1 MAQNHRIYLFGD
13 QTYDID
19 APMRELLLHSDPILT
34 SFFERTLHVLR
45 LEISQLPSQVRYE
58 FPRFSSIAD
67 LVSRRRDT
75 RLHSSL
81 QMSLVLIYQ
90 LGSFIRIHSEGGLVY
105 PTASDTHLLGLC
117 TGAFAAAAISCSRS
131 LVELL
136 PAAVQTVLVAFRTGL
151 CAGRIGHC
159 IEPTAIGSRE
169 WSMLISGMETQ
180 TTQDALREFSATK
193 SLPHMSQPYISA
205 YAPNCLTVSGPPS
218 ILDELRQSSAFAR
231 VACKSIPIHAPY
243 HAPVLFTKVDIE
255 EIVAST
261 ITDHWASYHAQLP
274 VISGATGRLIWA
286 SNFRALL
293 LSAIEDVLLQPIH
306 WLKIQ
311 DGFNTILPCISLVN
325 YEVIP
330 IGTQADS
337 ILSRIMQQPTT
348 NPIPALSEKQQRPP
362 TPNNKAK
369 IAIVGMSGR
378 FPGANNTEA
387 LWELLSQGLDL
398 CKEVPANRWNVST
411 HVDPTGKRKNT
422 SKIRWGCWLDN
433 PDLFDARFFNMSP
446 REAPQVDPAQRIAL
460 LTAYEAIEQAGIVPG
475 RTPST
480 QQDRVGVFFGTTSN
494 DWCESN
500 SGQDIDTYYIPGANR
515 AFIPGRIN
523 YVFKFSG
530 PSYSTDTACSSS
542 LSAIHVACNSLWQ
555 GDIDTAI
562 AGGTNCLTNPDMTAG
577 LDRGHF
583 LSTTGNCKTFDDMAD
598 GYCRGEGVATVV
610 LKRLDDALADHD
622 PILGVILGAYTNHS
636 AEAESITRPHVG
648 AQKAIFER
656 ILNHSGVHPYDV
668 SYIEM
673 HGTGTQAG
681 DSREMASVL
690 ATFAPYSTGHQKRSD
705 EQPLYLGAI
714 KPNIGH
720 GESVSGVT
728 ALMKTLLMMQKNVIP
743 PHCGVKTRLNQKFPT
758 DLAQR
763 NVHIAFQASDWL
775 RPQGQQTRRAFI
787 NNFSAAGGNSSIL
800 VEDAPV
806 PTPLNCSDPRSSHVV
821 TLSAKCVSSLKSNVE
836 SLLKYLRSL
845 SSSDDLVV
853 TLPQLSYTTTAR
865 RIHHPHRVVVTG
877 SSMVEIASN
886 LKVVLEE
893 EFTFPRSGPCPR
905 VVFTFTGQGA
915 QYPGMGQQLFNT
927 LSLFRSELRRF
938 DRLAQSMGL
947 PSFLSIFLDVTESQ
961 LDDFTPTVV
970 QLANTCM
977 QIALARVWGSWGIT
991 PSAVVGHSLGEYA
1004 ALNTAGVLS
1013 DADTIFLVGRRAQL
1027 LEEKCHRGTHAML
1040 AVLASVELIRPALL
1054 DSTVEIACI
1063 NAPGE
1068 TVLAGPRA
1076 QIADI
1081 RKNLMA
1087 QNVKCTLLQVP
1098 FAFHSS
1104 QVDPILKDF
1113 ELSAKGVT
1121 FRAPSIP
1128 VISPLLGTAISNL
1141 GTFSPEYLARHCR
1154 EPVNMLQGLQTASAE
1169 NIITSKSIVI
1179 EFGPHP
1185 VVLGMVKSC
1194 LGNEITCLSTL
1205 RRNKDPWKI
1214 LANSISA
1221 LYSAGADID
1230 WSEYHRDFS
1239 AAQRVLPLP
1248 SYSWDLKSYWIPYKN
1263 DWTLYKG
1270 DHVCNGNA
1278 APEKIVHAPPLP
1290 APTTTT
1296 LHRLVEEKSDSEK
1309 FVVIY
1314 ESDVS
1319 RPDLNPLVQGHKVEG
1334 LGLCTPSVYADIG
1347 FTLGNYFLDRFS
1359 QQLKGKDGEKYVD
1372 IINMVIEKALIAE
1385 NAGPQFLR
1393 VAAELDWSSKEAA
1406 VRYYSVDSN
1415 HVESIQHAHCR
1426 IRFSN
1431 KSTFDS
1437 LAKDMP
1443 TIQTHIKTMRE
1454 NSCKG
1459 AIFRFNGPMAY
1470 NMVQALAEFHPDY
1483 RCIDETILDNET
1495 LEAACT
1501 VSFGD
1506 VKKGGTFHT
1515 HPGFIDGLTQS
1526 GGFVMN
1532 ANTKTNLA
1540 AEVFVNHG
1548 WDSFQLYEPVTD
1560 DRSYQTYVQMIP
1572 GEANQWKGN
1581 VVILGGDR
1589 LVGSVGGLTLQGV
1602 PRRILRYILKGSAKP
1617 SKASRPDAVP
1627 LKAPPQTMDKENAGR
1642 KNMPPNLQRMSPA
1655 ASVVRPVPPITP
1667 QAHDSTT
1674 ESRSDRLAHALRIIS
1689 DQSNVPITE
1698 LMDDAVF
1705 ADIGIDSLLALTITS
1720 AFSEELDLDLDSSF
1734 FIDHPTVADLKKSFG
1749 SFISSPPA
1757 TQVIVPAEARPI
1769 VIPQVQSSSREQQ
1782 SVTLP
1787 PTDDGVVADMVRQQL
1802 QATTSTADNGI
1813 FQSALHIIADE
1824 SGVSPADLTGE
1835 TAFADI
1841 GIDSLL
1847 ALVIGSRLS
1856 EELALDIDA
1865 ESFFQNCV
1873 TVLDLQNFLQGK
1885 SSESPSPLVRAQ
1897 DQPSATQTTLVS
1909 VSSKQTVFA
1918 PVTETLGKPRPL
1930 QTLAHSQPSPLVV
1943 AQTQKLAPSNE
1954 PDPSFLEVL
1963 QVISEESGVEVS
1975 DLSDETV
1982 FADIGVDS
1990 LLALVIGSRIREEL
2004 LWDLDV
2010 ESMLISHPTVKDLK
2024 VHMRGRGSVFQPD
2037 QNLSGSSISSFSSAF
2052 ASNDSVSSAAETPGS
2067 ESSAYELGSSI
2078 PNASSAVLQGSPRN
2092 AEKILF
2098 LFPDGSGSAT
2108 SYASLPRIA
2117 ANVTV
2122 IGLNS
2127 PFLKNGAEMR
2137 CTIDELVG
2145 SYLQE
2150 ICTRQATGPYH
2161 LAGWSAGGILAYR
2174 AAQILVARGEQV
2186 PCLALLD
2193 APPPMG
2199 LGKLPQH
2206 FFDDCDAMGIFG
2218 QGGKAPEWLIPHFK
2232 GTNAV
2237 LNGYYATPFATGQA
2251 PSRTGIIWASQSVFD
2266 TKGCARPALH
2276 PNDTEDMKF
2285 LTETRT
2291 DFSAGTWGLLFPG
2304 AQVVMDKV
2312 EGADHFSMMQEG
2324 KYARQVAGFLA
2335 RLLSGC

>member
-1 MAQNHRIYLFGD
+1 MAQHHRIYLFGD
-13 QTYDID
+13 QTYDVD
-19 APMRELLLHSDPILT
+19 APLRELLHHSDPILT
-34 SFFERTLHVLR
+34 AFFERALHVLR
-45 LEISQLPSQVRYE
+45 LEIGQLPSELRCE

-67 LVSRRRDT
+67 LISRRGDT
-75 RLHSSL
+75 RLHPGL
-81 QMSLVLIYQ
+81 EMALVLIYQ
-90 LGSFIRIHSEGGLVY
+90 LGSFIRWVHFTDS
-105 PTASDTHLLGLC
+105 SSGLC
-117 TGAFAAAAISCSRS
+117 TGAFAAAAVSCSRS

-136 PAAVQTVLVAFRTGL
+136 PIAVQTVLVAFRTGL
-151 CAGRIGHC
+151 CAGRIGNC
-159 IEPTAIGSRE
+159 IEPTSTGSRE
-169 WSMLISGMETQ
+169 WSILVAGMDSQ
-180 TTQDALREFSATK
+180 TVEDALAQFSATK
-193 SLPHMSQPYISA
+193 SLPRMSRPYISA
-205 YAPNCLTVSGPPS
+205 YAPNGLTVSGPPS
-218 ILDELRQSSAFAR
+218 ILAELRQSSAFAR

-243 HAPVLFTKVDIE
+243 HAPLLFAKDDID
-255 EIVAST
+255 EIVDAA
-261 ITDHWASYHAQLP
+261 INDNWASYIAQLP
-274 VISGATGRLIWA
+274 VISSTTGRLIWA
-286 SNFRALL
+286 GNFRALL
-293 LSAIEDVLLQPIH
+293 QSAIEDVLLQPIH
-306 WLKIQ
+306 WLKVQ
-311 DGFNTILPCISLVN
+311 GGMKSTLPSMSMVK

-330 IGTQADS
+330 IATQADPL
-337 ILSRIMQQPTT
+337 LSRALQQPIM
-348 NPIPALSEKQQRPP
+348 NPIPALSEKQQDPP
-362 TPNNKAK
+362 TPNNRAK

-398 CKEVPANRWNVST
+398 CKEVPANRWNINT

-433 PDLFDARFFNMSP
+433 PELFDARFFNMSP

-460 LTAYEAIEQAGIVPG
+460 LTAFEAIEQAGIVPG

-494 DWCESN
+494 DWCETN

-542 LSAIHVACNSLWQ
+542 LAAIHLACNSLWQ

-583 LSTTGNCKTFDDMAD
+583 LSPTGNCKTFDDTAD

-622 PILGVILGAYTNHS
+622 PILGLILGAYTNHS

-648 AQKAIFER
+648 AQKAIFEH
-656 ILNHSGVHPYDV
+656 ILNQSGVHPYDV
-668 SYIEM
+668 DYIEM

-690 ATFAPYSTGHQKRSD
+690 GTFAPHATGTQKRRD
-705 EQPLYLGAI
+705 EQPLYLGAV
-714 KPNIGH
+714 KSNIGH

-728 ALMKTLLMMQKNVIP
+728 ALTKVLLMMQKNMIP
-743 PHCGVKTRLNQKFPT
+743 PHCGVKTRLNRKFPT
-758 DLAQR
+758 DLAER
-763 NVHIAFQASDWL
+763 NVHIPFEAHVW
-775 RPQGQQTRRAFI
+775 PRRHDQRGRRVLI

-806 PTPLNCSDPRSSHVV
+806 PTPLDCTDPRSSHVV
-821 TLSAKCVSSLKSNVE
+821 TLSAKCPSSLKGNVE
-836 SLLKYLRSL
+836 SLLRYLGNL
-845 SSSDDLVV
+845 SGSDDMAA
-853 TLPQLSYTTTAR
+853 TLSQLSYTTTAR
-865 RIHHPHRVVVTG
+865 RIHHPHRVAVTG
-877 SSMVEIASN
+877 STMADITSN
-886 LKVVLEE
+886 LQLVLEE
-893 EFTFPRSGPCPR
+893 GSAFPRSGPCPTAI
-905 VVFTFTGQGA
+905 FTFTGQGA
-915 QYPGMGQQLFNT
+915 QYPGMGEQLFNT

-938 DRLAQSMGL
+938 DRLAQGMGF
-947 PSFLSIFLDVTESQ
+947 PSFLPIFLSGSGSR

-977 QIALARVWGSWGIT
+977 QIALARLWSSWGIK

-1027 LEEKCHRGTHAML
+1027 LEEKCQRGTHAML
-1040 AVLASVELIRPALL
+1040 AVLAPTSLINPVLL
-1054 DSTVEIACI
+1054 DSNVEIACI
-1063 NAPGE
+1063 NAPEE
-1068 TVLAGPRA
+1068 TVLAGPAA
-1076 QIADI
+1076 QIAAI
-1081 RKNLMA
+1081 RQKLTA

-1128 VISPLLGTAISNL
+1128 VISPLLGTAISDL
-1141 GTFSPEYLARHCR
+1141 GTFNPEYLARHCR
-1154 EPVNMLQGLQTASAE
+1154 EPVNMLQGLQRASAA

-1185 VVLGMVKSC
+1185 VVSGMVKSC
-1194 LGNEITCLSTL
+1194 LGNGITCLSTL
-1205 RRNKDPWKI
+1205 RRNRDPWTI
-1214 LANSISA
+1214 LADSIAA
-1221 LYSAGADID
+1221 LYRAGADIN
-1230 WSEYHRDFS
+1230 WSEYHRDFN

-1248 SYSWDLKSYWIPYKN
+1248 SYAWDLKPYWIEYKN
-1263 DWTLYKG
+1263 DWALYKG
-1270 DHVCNGNA
+1270 DLAPDGNA
-1278 APEKIVHAPPLP
+1278 APVKTVQAPPP
-1290 APTTTT
+1290 PPPPTTTT
-1296 LHRLVEEKSDSEK
+1296 LHQLVEEKSDSEK

-1347 FTLGNYFLDRFS
+1347 FTLGNYFLDQFS
-1359 QQLKGKDGEKYVD
+1359 QQLREGSDKVVD
-1372 IINMVIEKALIAE
+1372 VTDMVIEKALIAE
-1385 NAGPQFLR
+1385 NAGPQLLR

-1406 VRYYSVDSN
+1406 VRYYSVDLN
-1415 HVESIQHAHCR
+1415 HVETIQHAHCR
-1426 IRFSN
+1426 IRFSD
-1431 KSTFDS
+1431 KSTFNS
-1437 LAKDMP
+1437 LAKDVS
-1443 TIQTHIKTMRE
+1443 TVRTHIETMRE

-1495 LEAACT
+1495 LEAASL

-1506 VKKGGTFHT
+1506 VKKGGNFHT

-1532 ANTKTNLA
+1532 ANTKTNLGV
-1540 AEVFVNHG
+1540 EVFVNHG
-1548 WDSFQLYEPVTD
+1548 WDSFQLYESVTD
-1560 DRSYQTYVQMIP
+1560 DRQYQTYIQMKP
-1572 GEANQWKGN
+1572 AQSSQWKGD
-1581 VVILGGDR
+1581 VVILSGDR
-1589 LVGSVGGLTLQGV
+1589 LIGSVTGLTLQGV

-1617 SKASRPDAVP
+1617 SKASRTDSVP
-1627 LKAPPQTMDKENAGR
+1627 LKAPPQPVEKKSSER
-1642 KNMPPNLQRMSPA
+1642 KNGPPNAERVFAAESVALPA
-1655 ASVVRPVPPITP
+1655 PAVKP
-1667 QAHDSTT
+1667 QTHNSA
-1674 ESRSDRLAHALRIIS
+1674 LAQALSIIS
-1689 DQSNVPITE
+1689 EQSNVPITE
-1698 LMDDAVF
+1698 LTDDAAF

-1734 FIDHPTVADLKKSFG
+1734 FIEQPTVADLKNFFG
-1749 SFISSPPA
+1749 SCSSSSPHTEVVIPA
-1757 TQVIVPAEARPI
+1757 
-1769 VIPQVQSSSREQQ
+1769 VIPQVEFRSMVQQ
-1782 SVTLP
+1782 PVAVPS
-1787 PTDDGVVADMVRQQL
+1787 TDMGVVPDMLSQGL
-1802 QATTSTADNGI
+1802 QINPSTDNHNI
-1813 FQSALHIIADE
+1813 FQSAIRIIADE
-1824 SGVSPADLTGE
+1824 SGVNADDLTGE
-1835 TAFADI
+1835 TVFADI

-1856 EELALDIDA
+1856 EELGLDTDA

-1873 TVLDLQNFLQGK
+1873 TLQDLQNFLQDCSG
-1885 SSESPSPLVRAQ
+1885 SPSLQVHS
-1897 DQPSATQTTLVS
+1897 QPSATQTTIVS
-1909 VSSKQTVFA
+1909 PLAKQAAFPQVSQSSPDTMA
-1918 PVTETLGKPRPL
+1918 L
-1930 QTLAHSQPSPLVV
+1930 QTPAQSEPSPPMI
-1943 AQTQKLAPSNE
+1943 AQSTPSSE
-1954 PDPSFLEVL
+1954 PGPSFLEVL
-1963 QVISEESGVEVS
+1963 QIISEESGVNVS

-2010 ESMLISHPTVKDLK
+2010 ESMLISYPTVGDLK
-2024 VHMRGRGSVFQPD
+2024 SQMGGRGLVYQAG
-2037 QNLSGSSISSFSSAF
+2037 QNLSNSSISTLSS
-2052 ASNDSVSSAAETPGS
+2052 SYPSSDSVSSVAETPQS
-2067 ESSAYELGSSI
+2067 ELSAPELEPCI
-2078 PNASSAVLQGSPRN
+2078 PYASSVVLQGSPRN

-2117 ANVTV
+2117 ANVAV

-2127 PFLKNGAEMR
+2127 PFLKKDVEVH
-2137 CTIDELVG
+2137 CTVDELVG

-2150 ICTRQATGPYH
+2150 IRKRQSTGPYH

-2174 AAQILVARGEQV
+2174 AAQMLLARGEQV
-2186 PCLALLD
+2186 PSLILLD

-2206 FFDDCDAMGIFG
+2206 FFDHCDAMGIFG
-2218 QGGKAPEWLIPHFK
+2218 QEGRAPEWLIPHFK
-2232 GTNAV
+2232 KTNAI
-2237 LNGYYATPFATGQA
+2237 LSGYYATPFAAGRG
-2251 PSRTGIIWASQSVFD
+2251 PGRTGIIWASQSVFD
-2266 TKGCARPALH
+2266 TKRCARPAPH
-2276 PNDTEDMKF
+2276 PDDTEDMKF
-2285 LTETRT
+2285 LTEART
-2291 DFSAGTWGLLFPG
+2291 DFSSGIWGSLFPG
-2304 AQVVMDKV
+2304 SEVVVNKV
-2312 EGADHFSMMQEG
+2312 DGADHFSMMQER
-2324 KYARQVAGFLA
+2324 KYAQQVAGYLG
-2335 RLLSGC
+2335 RLLSGI

>member
-1 MAQNHRIYLFGD
+1 MAQHHRIYLFGD
-13 QTYDID
+13 QTYDVD
-19 APMRELLLHSDPILT
+19 APLRELLHHSDPILT
-34 SFFERTLHVLR
+34 SFFERALQVLR
-45 LEISQLPSQVRYE
+45 HEVGQLPSELRHE

-67 LVSRRRDT
+67 LISRRRDT
-75 RLHSSL
+75 RLHPSL
-81 QMSLVLIYQ
+81 EMALVLIYQ
-90 LGSFIRIHSEGGLVY
+90 LGSFIRIHSEGGLEY

-117 TGAFAAAAISCSRS
+117 TGAFAAAAVSCSRS

-136 PAAVQTVLVAFRTGL
+136 PVAVQTVLVAFRTGL
-151 CAGRIGHC
+151 SAGRIGNC
-159 IEPTAIGSRE
+159 IEPSATGSRE
-169 WSMLISGMETQ
+169 WSMLVAGMDSQ
-180 TTQDALREFSATK
+180 TVQDALAEFSATK
-193 SLPHMSQPYISA
+193 SLPRMSRPYISA
-205 YAPNCLTVSGPPS
+205 YAPNGLTVSGPPS
-218 ILDELRQSSAFAR
+218 ILGELRQSSVFAR

-243 HAPVLFTKVDIE
+243 HAPLLFAKDDID
-255 EIVAST
+255 EIVDST
-261 ITDHWASYHAQLP
+261 INGNWASYIVQLP
-274 VISGATGRLIWA
+274 VISSATGRLIWA
-286 SNFRALL
+286 GNFRALVQ
-293 LSAIEDVLLQPIH
+293 SAIEDVLLQPIH
-306 WLKIQ
+306 WLKVQ
-311 DGFNTILPCISLVN
+311 DGIKTILPSTSMVN

-330 IGTQADS
+330 MATQADPL
-337 ILSRIMQQPTT
+337 LSRILQQPVM
-348 NPIPALSEKQQRPP
+348 NPIPALSETQQDPP

-378 FPGANNTEA
+378 FPGASNAEA

-398 CKEVPANRWNVST
+398 CKEVPANRWNVKT

-433 PDLFDARFFNMSP
+433 PELFDARFFNMSP

-460 LTAYEAIEQAGIVPG
+460 LTAFEAIEQAGIVPG

-494 DWCESN
+494 DWCETN

-542 LSAIHVACNSLWQ
+542 LAAIHLACNSLWQ

-583 LSTTGNCKTFDDMAD
+583 LSPTGNCKTFDDTAD

-622 PILGVILGAYTNHS
+622 PILGLILGAYTNHS

-648 AQKAIFER
+648 AQKAIFEH
-656 ILNHSGVHPYDV
+656 ILNQSGVRPYDV
-668 SYIEM
+668 DYIEM

-690 ATFAPYSTGHQKRSD
+690 GTFAPHATGPQKRRD
-705 EQPLYLGAI
+705 EQPLYLGAV
-714 KPNIGH
+714 KSNIGH

-728 ALMKTLLMMQKNVIP
+728 ALVKVLLMMQKNMIP
-743 PHCGVKTRLNQKFPT
+743 PHCGVKTRLNRKFPS
-758 DLAQR
+758 DLAER
-763 NVHIAFQASDWL
+763 NVHILFQASVWPRRHDQ
-775 RPQGQQTRRAFI
+775 RGRRAFI

-821 TLSAKCVSSLKSNVE
+821 TLSAKCPSSLKGNVE
-836 SLLKYLRSL
+836 SLLSYLGGL
-845 SSSDDLVV
+845 SSSDDLGA
-853 TLPQLSYTTTAR
+853 TLSQLSYTTTAR
-865 RIHHPHRVVVTG
+865 RIHHPHRVAVTG
-877 SSMVEIASN
+877 STIADITSN
-886 LKVVLEE
+886 LQVVLDEGSA
-893 EFTFPRSGPCPR
+893 FPRSGPCPTAI
-905 VVFTFTGQGA
+905 FTFTGQGA
-915 QYPGMGQQLFNT
+915 QYPGMGEQLFKT

-938 DRLAQSMGL
+938 DRLAQGMGF
-947 PSFLSIFLDVTESQ
+947 PSFLPIFLAGTGSR

-977 QIALARVWGSWGIT
+977 QIALARLWTSWGIK

-1027 LEEKCHRGTHAML
+1027 LEEKCQRGTHAML
-1040 AVLASVELIRPALL
+1040 AVLAPTSLINPVLL
-1054 DSTVEIACI
+1054 DSNVEIACI
-1063 NAPGE
+1063 NAPEE
-1068 TVLAGPRA
+1068 TVLAGPA
-1076 QIADI
+1076 AEIAAI
-1081 RKNLMA
+1081 RQKLTA

-1113 ELSAKGVT
+1113 EQSAKGVT

-1128 VISPLLGTAISNL
+1128 VISPLLGTAIADQ

-1154 EPVNMLQGLQTASAE
+1154 EPVNMLQGLQTASAA
-1169 NIITSKSIVI
+1169 NIIRSKSIVI

-1185 VVLGMVKSC
+1185 VVSGMVKSC

-1205 RRNKDPWKI
+1205 RRNKDPWTI
-1214 LANSISA
+1214 LADSVAA
-1221 LYSAGADID
+1221 LYRAGADIN

-1248 SYSWDLKSYWIPYKN
+1248 SYSWDLKPYWIEYRN
-1263 DWTLYKG
+1263 DWALYKG
-1270 DHVCNGNA
+1270 DLVPGGNV
-1278 APEKIVHAPPLP
+1278 APLKAVQAPPSP
-1290 APTTTT
+1290 SPPPTTTT
-1296 LHRLVEEKSDSEK
+1296 LHRLVEEKADPEK
-1309 FVVIY
+1309 FVIIY

-1359 QQLKGKDGEKYVD
+1359 QQLKGGDGDKVVD
-1372 IINMVIEKALIAE
+1372 VTDMVIEKALIAE
-1385 NAGPQFLR
+1385 NAGPQLLR
-1393 VAAELDWSSKEAA
+1393 VAADLNWSSKEAA
-1406 VRYYSVDSN
+1406 VRYYSVDLN
-1415 HVESIQHAHCR
+1415 HVETVQHAHCCV
-1426 IRFSN
+1426 RFSD
-1431 KSTFDS
+1431 KSTFNS
-1437 LAKDMP
+1437 LAKGVS
-1443 TIQTHIKTMRE
+1443 TLRTHIGTMRE

-1495 LEAACT
+1495 LEAASM

-1532 ANTKTNLA
+1532 ANTKTNLGV
-1540 AEVFVNHG
+1540 EVFVNHG
-1548 WDSFQLYEPVTD
+1548 WDSFQLYESVTD
-1560 DRSYQTYVQMIP
+1560 DRQYQTYVQMKP
-1572 GEANQWKGN
+1572 AESSQWKGD
-1581 VVILGGDR
+1581 VVILSGDR
-1589 LVGSVGGLTLQGV
+1589 LIGSVRGLTLQGV

-1617 SKASRPDAVP
+1617 SKASRTHSVP
-1627 LKAPPQTMDKENAGR
+1627 IKAPPQPVDKSSER
-1642 KNMPPNLQRMSPA
+1642 KNEPPDREKVSSA
-1655 ASVVRPVPPITP
+1655 ASVAGPVAAIKP
-1667 QAHDSTT
+1667 QTHNSA
-1674 ESRSDRLAHALRIIS
+1674 LAQALRIIS
-1689 DQSNVPITE
+1689 EQSNVPISE
-1698 LMDDAVF
+1698 LTDDAAF

-1720 AFSEELDLDLDSSF
+1720 AFSEDLDLDLDSSF
-1734 FIDHPTVADLKKSFG
+1734 FIEHPTAADLKKFFG
-1749 SFISSPPA
+1749 SCSSSSPDPE
-1757 TQVIVPAEARPI
+1757 VVVPA
-1769 VIPQVQSSSREQQ
+1769 VIPQVESRSMVQQ
-1782 SVTLP
+1782 PVAVPS
-1787 PTDDGVVADMVRQQL
+1787 TDHGVVTDMVRQGL
-1802 QATTSTADNGI
+1802 QTNPDTSSI
-1813 FQSALHIIADE
+1813 FQSAVRIIADE

-1835 TAFADI
+1835 TVFADI

-1856 EELALDIDA
+1856 EELGLDTDA

-1873 TVLDLQNFLQGK
+1873 TLQDLQNFLQD
-1885 SSESPSPLVRAQ
+1885 SSGSPSLQVNS
-1897 DQPSATQTTLVS
+1897 QPSAIQTTIVS
-1909 VSSKQTVFA
+1909 PPVKQAAFPQVSQISPDMTA
-1918 PVTETLGKPRPL
+1918 L
-1930 QTLAHSQPSPLVV
+1930 QTPAESEPSPPMV
-1943 AQTQKLAPSNE
+1943 AQSTPSSE
-1954 PDPSFLEVL
+1954 PGPSFLEVL
-1963 QVISEESGVEVS
+1963 QIISEESGVNVT

-2010 ESMLISHPTVKDLK
+2010 ESMLINYPTVGDLK
-2024 VHMRGRGSVFQPD
+2024 SHMLGGRSVYQAD
-2037 QNLSGSSISSFSSAF
+2037 QNLSTSSISTLSSSFPSS
-2052 ASNDSVSSAAETPGS
+2052 DSVSSAAETPLS
-2067 ESSAYELGSSI
+2067 ELSASELEPGI
-2078 PNASSAVLQGSPRN
+2078 PDASSVVLQGSSRN

-2117 ANVTV
+2117 ANIAV

-2127 PFLKNGAEMR
+2127 PFLKKDVEVH

-2145 SYLQE
+2145 SYLKE
-2150 ICTRQATGPYH
+2150 IRTRQPTGPYH
-2161 LAGWSAGGILAYR
+2161 FAGWSAGGILAYR
-2174 AAQILVARGEQV
+2174 AAQMLLARGEQV
-2186 PCLALLD
+2186 PSLVLLD

-2206 FFDDCDAMGIFG
+2206 FFDHCDAMGIFG
-2218 QGGKAPEWLIPHFK
+2218 QEGKAPEWLIPHFK
-2232 GTNAV
+2232 KTNAI
-2237 LNGYYATPFATGQA
+2237 LSGYYATPFAAGRG
-2251 PSRTGIIWASQSVFD
+2251 PGRTGIIWASQSVFD
-2266 TKGCARPALH
+2266 TKGCARPAPH
-2276 PNDTEDMKF
+2276 PEDTEDMKF
-2285 LTETRT
+2285 LTEART
-2291 DFSAGTWGLLFPG
+2291 DFSAGIWGSLFPG
-2304 AQVVMDKV
+2304 AQVVVDKV
-2312 EGADHFSMMQEG
+2312 DGADHFSMMQEG
-2324 KYARQVAGFLA
+2324 KYARQVAGFLV
-2335 RLLSGC
+2335 RLLSGF

>member
-1 MAQNHRIYLFGD
+1 MTQNHQIYLFGD

-19 APMRELLLHSDPILT
+19 APLRALLLHTDPILT
-34 SFFERTLHVLR
+34 CFFERTFQLLR
-45 LEISQLPSQVRYE
+45 LEISQLPGQVRYG

-81 QMSLVLIYQ
+81 EMSLVLIYQ
-90 LGSFIRIHSEGGLVY
+90 LASFIRIHSEGGLVY
-105 PTASDTHLLGLC
+105 PTACDTHLLGLC

-131 LVELL
+131 LAELL
-136 PAAVQTVLVAFRTGL
+136 PAAVQTVLVAFRTSL

-159 IEPTAIGSRE
+159 IEPTTTGSRE
-169 WSMLISGMETQ
+169 WSLLVSGMETQ
-180 TTQDALREFSATK
+180 EIQDALREFSATK
-193 SLPHMSQPYISA
+193 PYISA
-205 YAPNCLTVSGPPS
+205 HAPNGLTVSGPPS
-218 ILDELRQSSAFAR
+218 ILDELRQSPAFAR

-243 HAPVLFTKVDIE
+243 HSPVLFTNADVE

-261 ITDHWASYHAQLP
+261 ISDHWASYRVQLP

-286 SNFRALL
+286 GNFRALL

-306 WLKIQ
+306 WLNIQ
-311 DGFNTILPCISLVN
+311 DGFNTIFPWTSMVN
-325 YEVIP
+325 YEIIP
-330 IGTQADS
+330 IATQADS

-348 NPIPALSEKQQRPP
+348 NPIPALLEKQQRPP

-378 FPGANNTEA
+378 FPGADNTEA

-398 CKEVPANRWNVST
+398 CKEVPASRWSVNT

-422 SKIRWGCWLDN
+422 SKIPWGCWLDN

-494 DWCESN
+494 DWCETN

-530 PSYSTDTACSSS
+530 PSYSIDTACSSS

-583 LSTTGNCKTFDDMAD
+583 LSPTGNCKTFDEMAD

-622 PILGVILGAYTNHS
+622 PILGVILDAYTNHS
-636 AEAESITRPHVG
+636 AEAESITRPHIG

-656 ILNHSGVHPYDV
+656 ILNRSGVHPYDV

-690 ATFAPYSTGHQKRSD
+690 DTFAPYSTGHQKRSNGH
-705 EQPLYLGAI
+705 PLYLGAI

-728 ALMKTLLMMQKNVIP
+728 ALVKTLLMMQKNMIP

-763 NVHIAFQASDWL
+763 NVHIAFQASEWL
-775 RPQGQQTRRAFI
+775 RPQGQQARRAFI

-800 VEDAPV
+800 VEDAPA
-806 PTPLNCSDPRSSHVV
+806 PTPLNSSDPRSSHVV
-821 TLSAKCVSSLKSNVE
+821 TLSAKCPSSLKSNVE

-845 SSSDDLVV
+845 SSGDDLAA

-865 RIHHPHRVVVTG
+865 RIHHLHRLVVTG
-877 SSMVEIASN
+877 STMVEIASN
-886 LKVVLEE
+886 LQVVLEE
-893 EFTFPRSGPCPR
+893 GFTSPRSGPCPK

-938 DRLAQSMGL
+938 DQLAQSLGL
-947 PSFLSIFLDVTESQ
+947 PSFLPIFLDGTGSQ

-977 QIALARVWGSWGIT
+977 QIALTRVWGSWGIK

-1004 ALNTAGVLS
+1004 ALNIAGVLS

-1040 AVLASVELIRPALL
+1040 AILASSELVRPALQ
-1054 DSTVEIACI
+1054 DSAVEIACI

-1068 TVLAGPRA
+1068 TVVAGPRA
-1076 QIADI
+1076 QIAAM
-1081 RKNLMA
+1081 RKTLTA

-1128 VISPLLGTAISNL
+1128 VISPLLGTVISDL
-1141 GTFSPEYLARHCR
+1141 GTFSPEYLTGHCR
-1154 EPVNMLQGLQTASAE
+1154 KPVNMLRGLTAAFAE
-1169 NIITSKSIVI
+1169 SIITPKSIVI

-1185 VVLGMVKSC
+1185 VVFGMVKSC

-1214 LANSISA
+1214 LADSIA
-1221 LYSAGADID
+1221 TLYRSGADID

-1270 DHVCNGNA
+1270 EHVCDGDA
-1278 APEKIVHAPPLP
+1278 APAKTVQAPPLP

-1309 FVVIY
+1309 FVVVY

-1334 LGLCTPSVYADIG
+1334 LGLYTPSVYADIG

-1359 QQLKGKDGEKYVD
+1359 QQLKGKDGDKFVD

-1426 IRFSN
+1426 IRFSD

-1437 LAKDMP
+1437 LAKEMS
-1443 TIQTHIKTMRE
+1443 TVQAHMKTMRD

-1548 WDSFQLYEPVTD
+1548 WDSFQLYESVTD
-1560 DRSYQTYVQMIP
+1560 DRPYQTYVQMTP
-1572 GEANQWKGN
+1572 GEAKQWKGN
-1581 VVILGGDR
+1581 VVILSGDR

-1617 SKASRPDAVP
+1617 SKESRTDAVP
-1627 LKAPPQTMDKENAGR
+1627 HKAPARIMDRNISER
-1642 KNMPPNLQRMSPA
+1642 KNTPPNPPKASSVASA
-1655 ASVVRPVPPITP
+1655 ARPIPPTTP

-1674 ESRSDRLAHALRIIS
+1674 ESRSDQLAHALRIIS
-1689 DQSNVPITE
+1689 DQSNVPMIE
-1698 LMDDAVF
+1698 LIDDAVF
-1705 ADIGIDSLLALTITS
+1705 ADLGVDSLLALTITS

-1734 FIDHPTVADLKKSFG
+1734 FIDHPTVADLKEYFG
-1749 SFISSPPA
+1749 SFIRSPPD
-1757 TQVIVPAEARPI
+1757 TQIVIDPAEARPTLM
-1769 VIPQVQSSSREQQ
+1769 PQVESSSRGQQ
-1782 SVTLP
+1782 LVTLP
-1787 PTDDGVVADMVRQQL
+1787 PTDNSVFTDMVRQQL
-1802 QATTSTADNGI
+1802 HTTTSTAHDDI
-1813 FQSALHIIADE
+1813 FQSALRIIADE
-1824 SGVSPADLTGE
+1824 SGVSPTDLTGE

-1847 ALVIGSRLS
+1847 ALIIGSRLS
-1856 EELALDIDA
+1856 EELTLDIDA
-1865 ESFFQNCV
+1865 GSFFQDCV
-1873 TVLDLQNFLQGK
+1873 TVPDLRNFLQGK
-1885 SSESPSPLVRAQ
+1885 GSETPSPLVRAEAKA
-1897 DQPSATQTTLVS
+1897 SATQTTLVS
-1909 VSSKQTVFA
+1909 VSSERPA
-1918 PVTETLGKPRPL
+1918 LGPVTEILPEPKEL
-1930 QTLAHSQPSPLVV
+1930 QTLTHSQPSPLVV
-1943 AQTQKLAPSNE
+1943 APTQRLCPANE
-1954 PDPSFLEVL
+1954 PGPSFLQVL
-1963 QVISEESGVEVS
+1963 EVISKESGVEVS

-2004 LWDLDV
+2004 LWELDV

-2024 VHMRGRGSVFQPD
+2024 LHMQGTQAALQPD
-2037 QNLSGSSISSFSSAF
+2037 QNLFTSPISSYSSAFDSSDSFSSTAG
-2052 ASNDSVSSAAETPGS
+2052 TPGS
-2067 ESSAYELGSSI
+2067 EPSAYELKSSI
-2078 PNASSAVLQGSPRN
+2078 PSASSVVLQGSPRN
-2092 AEKILF
+2092 AGKILF

-2108 SYASLPRIA
+2108 SYTSLPRIA
-2117 ANVTV
+2117 ADLTV

-2127 PFLKNGAEMR
+2127 PFLKNGSEMR

-2145 SYLQE
+2145 SYLE
-2150 ICTRQATGPYH
+2150 EVCTRQATGPYH

-2174 AAQILVARGEQV
+2174 AAQMLVARGDQV

-2206 FFDDCDAMGIFG
+2206 FFDHCDAMGIFG

-2237 LNGYYATPFATGQA
+2237 LSGYYATPFATGQA
-2251 PSRTGIIWASQSVFD
+2251 PTRTGIIWASQSVFD
-2266 TKGCARPALH
+2266 TKGCARPELH
-2276 PNDTEDMKF
+2276 PDDTEDMKF

-2291 DFSAGTWGLLFPG
+2291 DFSAGIWGLLFPG
-2304 AQVVMDKV
+2304 AQVVLDKV
-2312 EGADHFSMMQEG
+2312 EGADHFSMMVSSSFTLFYWFMTVLTEE
-2324 KYARQVAGFLA
+2324 
-2335 RLLSGC
+2335 